1 MTRLLPLVAAFL
13 TLSSVSYRAPVRYEI
28 PAPVQAFEIPGVPA
42 EHVAT
47 FISAAN
53 SYGLPVEYLAA
64 IPAVETSM
72 GTDLAHR
79 NPLDRGWFGLHE
91 RPEIHAERAAMFGE
105 YDPDHVGDS
114 ARIAAGLLA
123 MYRERFGSWDLAF
136 TAYHRGAAWTA
147 RHGRDPWYL
156 SRIKAYL
163 CGTLH

>member
-1 MTRLLPLVAAFL
+1 MTRLLPLVAAAL
-13 TLSSVSYRAPVRYEI
+13 TLSSVAYRAPVRYEI
-28 PAPVQAFEIPGVPA
+28 PAPVKAFEIRGVPA
-42 EHVAT
+42 EHVAA
-47 FISAAN
+47 FLSAATA
-53 SYGLPVEYLAA
+53 YGLPVEYLAA

-79 NPLDRGWFGLHE
+79 NPFDRGWFGLHE
-91 RPEIHAERAAMFGE
+91 RPEIHAERVRLFGE
-105 YDPDHVGDS
+105 YDPDHVEDS

-123 MYRERFGSWDLAF
+123 MHYERFGDWDLAF

-156 SRIKAYL
+156 SRVRTYL